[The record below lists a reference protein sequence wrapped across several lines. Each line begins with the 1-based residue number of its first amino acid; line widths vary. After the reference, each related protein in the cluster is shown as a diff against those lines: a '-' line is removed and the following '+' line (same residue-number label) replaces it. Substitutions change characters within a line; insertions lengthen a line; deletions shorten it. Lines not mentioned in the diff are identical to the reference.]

1 MSCKD
6 DAASMS
12 KKKPA
17 VSSSKS
23 SIYDKASKL
32 PSTPAKPAP
41 SVRAKKENTATPIS
55 KKSALESMERR
66 KPTPKS
72 THKSMNFTPAR
83 EFNRI
88 TSSII
93 RKIDNSRVGSHSK
106 SSKDCPTPSRTP
118 MMMVRISLSRYF

>member
-6 DAASMS
+6 DSASMS

-41 SVRAKKENTATPIS
+41 SVRAEIENTSTPFG
-55 KKSALESMERR
+55 KKYSLDSVERK
-66 KPTPKS
+66 KPTPKP
-72 THKSMNFTPAR
+72 THKSMNFTPSR

-93 RKIDNSRVGSHSK
+93 RKIDNSRVGSNFK
-106 SSKDCPTPSRTP
+106 SSKGFPTPSRTP
-118 MMMVRISLSRYF
+118 MMVRFSLSCYF